1 MSQVSESGTAPVAA
15 PAHLSS
21 KESAPYATLI
31 RRLTTMATSQAI
43 GLTSC
48 AHAEG
53 VSTVAANLAVA
64 AAIESAGP
72 VLLIDTHFAQPQI
85 QTMFGL
91 PSGPGFVDALS
102 GDTKLPECIR
112 PTSIPN
118 LHVMGPGVAAVTLC
132 SAGGPATFRSLIET
146 LKLEYPWVLFD
157 LPIVSECHF
166 PTLISNLDGILLVV
180 EAERL
185 RRQVVMRAQQQ
196 LENND
201 AKVLGVVF
209 NKRQYHV
216 PNWIYNRV

>member
-1 MSQVSESGTAPVAA
+1 
-15 PAHLSS
+15 
-21 KESAPYATLI
+21 SAPYATLI
-31 RRLTTMATSQAI
+31 RRLTTTATSQAI

-64 AAIESAGP
+64 AAGESARP
-72 VLLIDTHFAQPQI
+72 VLLIDTDFAQSPTQS
-85 QTMFGL
+85 MFGL
-91 PSGPGFVDALS
+91 APGPGFVDALS
-102 GDTKLPECIR
+102 GETKLPECIR
-112 PTSIPN
+112 WTSIPN
-118 LHVMGPGVAAVTLC
+118 LHLMGPGAQAVTLGA
-132 SAGGPATFRSLIET
+132 AGGPATFHSLIEI
-146 LKLEYPWVLFD
+146 LKLEYSWVLFD

-166 PTLISNLDGILLVV
+166 PTLISNLDGLLLVV

-185 RRQVVMRAQQQ
+185 RRQVVMRAKEQ

-209 NKRQYHV
+209 NKRQHHV

>member
-1 MSQVSESGTAPVAA
+1 MSQVSETGSFSAA
-15 PAHLSS
+15 FPAHLSS
-21 KESAPYATLI
+21 QESAPYATLI
-31 RRLTTMATSQAI
+31 RRLATEATPQAI

-48 AHAEG
+48 AHDEG

-64 AAIESAGP
+64 AASESARP
-72 VLLIDTHFAQPQI
+72 VLLIDTDFAQPQI

-91 PSGPGFVDALS
+91 PPGAGFVDALA
-102 GDTKLPECIR
+102 GQTRLPECIR

-118 LHVMGPGVAAVTLC
+118 LHLMGPGSNSITLNVASSPEV
-132 SAGGPATFRSLIET
+132 FRSLVET
-146 LKLEYPWVLFD
+146 LKLEYSWVLFD

-166 PTLISNLDGILLVV
+166 PALISNLDGLLLVV

-185 RRQVVMRAQQQ
+185 RRQVVMRAKQQ

-201 AKVLGVVF
+201 AKLLGVVF

>member
-1 MSQVSESGTAPVAA
+1 MSQVSDTGTMPVTV

-31 RRLTTMATSQAI
+31 RRLTTVATSQAI
-43 GLTSC
+43 GITSC
-48 AHAEG
+48 AHDEG

-64 AAIESAGP
+64 AASEAVRP
-72 VLLIDTHFAQPQI
+72 VLLVDTDFANSPTQS
-85 QTMFGL
+85 MFGL
-91 PSGPGFVDALS
+91 PPGAGFVDALS

-112 PTSIPN
+112 ETSIPN
-118 LHVMGPGVAAVTLC
+118 LHLMGPGMQAVSLG
-132 SAGGPATFRSLIET
+132 AVGGPATFRSLIEA
-146 LKLEYPWVLFD
+146 LKLEYSWVLFD

-185 RRQVVMRAQQQ
+185 RRQVVMRAKEQ

-201 AKVLGVVF
+201 ANVLGVVF